1 MKHYDD
7 PQLQSLAA
15 NLASADPAIR
25 RVAVLELVDCAE
37 PQAAALASARAA
49 TATVE
54 ELWQQD
60 LAAYTA
66 AYLAAARRYF
76 TDRGVTCE
84 VELTTTPTGEPAT
97 WDTLTDQVHEYA
109 RTNAPLPMT
118 GEAPDYSD
126 GSPADALRRAGLTYI
141 DRARQA

>member
-1 MKHYDD
+1 M
-7 PQLQSLAA
+7 
-15 NLASADPAIR
+15 
-25 RVAVLELVDCAE
+25 
-37 PQAAALASARAA
+37 
-49 TATVE
+49 
-54 ELWQQD
+54 
-60 LAAYTA
+60 
-66 AYLAAARRYF
+66 
-76 TDRGVTCE
+76 TCE